1 MSVSIFTSS
10 HLDSKLAVVR
20 TIEFHRVYISIYRNE
35 IKQIARTVLI
45 FGFFTFNYIN
55 EKRDFYFIVF
65 IHSNL

>member
-20 TIEFHRVYISIYRNE
+20 TIEFYRVYISIYRNE